1 MGFSRRHFVLSAAA
15 GFSAGSL
22 ARAQDQD
29 ATFSANVKVV
39 DVFATVRRKNGEIVR
54 DLTKDDFSISENGRP
69 QTVRYFSRESDLP
82 LTIGLAVDT
91 SMSQQRVLD
100 DERGA
105 SFGFLDRVLREDK
118 DKVFVMQFDLTVLIR
133 QPLTASRKALE
144 EALSY
149 VDTPTRKEL
158 QLQRRGG
165 TLLYDAI
172 VKASRDVME
181 GQNNR
186 KAIIVLTDGVD
197 TGSDAT
203 IIDAVDAAQRAG
215 TLIYSIL
222 FSDAGY
228 YGGGFGEPDGKG
240 VLQRLSK
247 DTGGGFFQV
256 SKKEGIE
263 EIFALIQDELRSQ
276 YSLGFVSDQPVR
288 VSEFRKLQV
297 TTRQKSLVVET
308 RDKYWA
314 RR

>member
-1 MGFSRRHFVLSAAA
+1 MSFSRRHFVLSAAA
-15 GFSAGSL
+15 GFSAASL
-22 ARAQDQD
+22 AAQDRE

-39 DVFATVRRKNGEIVR
+39 DVFATVRKKNGEIVR
-54 DLTKDDFSISENGRP
+54 DLTKDDFSIGENGRP
-69 QTVRYFSRESDLP
+69 QTIRYFSRESDLP

-149 VDTPTRKEL
+149 VDTPTRREL

-181 GQNNR
+181 GQKNR

-203 IIDAVDAAQRAG
+203 VADAIDAAQRAG

-263 EIFALIQDELRSQ
+263 EIFGLIQDELRSQ
-276 YSLGFVSDQPVR
+276 YSMGFVSDRARSRLRIPQ
-288 VSEFRKLQV
+288 
-297 TTRQKSLVVET
+297 TTSHHQAERPGGG
-308 RDKYWA
+308 DA
-314 RR
+314 R